1 MKSKIIL
8 LGAVS
13 AMALSACSSSQDAA
27 MPGSSDAVNV
37 NYIYKR
43 ERVKE
48 QISYVP
54 EWFKEQPT
62 DSENIFSVGTSVT
75 PDMQFAID
83 AAILNAKVVLADRI
97 NSRLRSQTKQF
108 KAKVGSGDFDSS
120 LISELERAT
129 KNLVVDTDVSGYS
142 VKNTEVFPHG
152 TQYRAFV
159 LLEYSDAEARKIL
172 TNRLR
177 KEEQLFNR
185 LKVTKAWKELDNA
198 VEEEKNRDSARRKS
212 ELNALAR

>member
-185 LKVTKAWKELDNA
+185 LKVTKAWKEVDNA

>member
-129 KNLVVDTDVSGYS
+129 KNLVVATDVSGYR

>member
-83 AAILNAKVVLADRI
+83 AALLNAKVVLADRI
-97 NSRLRSQTKQF
+97 NSRLRRQTNQF
-108 KAKVGSGDFDSS
+108 KAKVGCGDFDSS

>member
-37 NYIYKR
+37 SYIYKR

-120 LISELERAT
+120 LIF
-129 KNLVVDTDVSGYS
+129 NLKSIDIS
-142 VKNTEVFPHG
+142 FPLPFFLIIG
-152 TQYRAFV
+152 
-159 LLEYSDAEARKIL
+159 LS
-172 TNRLR
+172 
-177 KEEQLFNR
+177 
-185 LKVTKAWKELDNA
+185 KELADL
-198 VEEEKNRDSARRKS
+198 VIFLILLKS
-212 ELNALAR
+212 PF

>member
-108 KAKVGSGDFDSS
+108 KAKGGSGDFDSS